1 MLPDVLHTRTPW
13 PLLAGVATL
22 LLLALLLGGGT
33 RAGLAGDFVVQLA
46 ALPLLAWGVL
56 ALARGGRRREW
67 RWPLAVLG
75 AIAVLPLL
83 QLLPLPPAVWARLP
97 GRELLVA
104 GYQAAGMELPWL
116 AWSMS
121 PQATW
126 HAWSF
131 LLPPAA
137 VFLAALQLD
146 SKARRIIALG
156 LLVFAVLAVA
166 LGLAQLMGGRESAL
180 YFHDITNRGSSVGFF
195 ANRNHHAALLY
206 TLLPVAAAWAI
217 GSLHDERPG
226 RVLAVLLCGAL
237 GVVLMLG
244 LGMAVSRAGL
254 LLAMLAGVGILA
266 MAWQGGGAR
275 RSASARAVLG
285 MGVVG
290 VVLVVQFG
298 LFGILQRLERDPMED
313 YRFQIAGVV
322 GELARGHAPW
332 GSGLG
337 TFVPVYAAHEP
348 ADVMQ
353 GAYVNHAHNDWL
365 ELWLEAGVAGL
376 VLAAVFVAWWLWASL
391 RVWRNRAGRGA
402 SVGSRFGTALD
413 AGLARAA
420 SLGVGLLLLHSLL
433 DYPLRTTALACVF
446 AWLCALLLRPAPDAA
461 RDGPRPDRP
470 R

>member
-1 MLPDVLHTRTPW
+1 MTPVLPDLLRTRTPRT
-13 PLLAGVATL
+13 LVAGLAAL
-22 LLLALLLGGGT
+22 LLLALVLGGGT
-33 RAGLAGDFVVQLA
+33 RQGLLGDFVVQLA
-46 ALPLLAWGVL
+46 ALPLLALGLVVL
-56 ALARGGRRREW
+56 AGGERRREW
-67 RWPLAVLG
+67 RWPLLLLA
-75 AIAVLPLL
+75 AIVVLPLL
-83 QLLPLPPAVWARLP
+83 QLLPLPPALWSRLP
-97 GRELLVA
+97 GREALVA
-104 GYQAAGMELPWL
+104 GFEAAGMELPWL
-116 AWSMS
+116 AWSVS

-126 HAWSF
+126 HAWGF
-131 LLPPAA
+131 LLPPVA

-146 SKARRIIALG
+146 ARARRVIAMG
-156 LLVFAVLAVA
+156 VLVFAVLAVA
-166 LGLAQLMGGRESAL
+166 LGLAQLMGGRDSAL

-226 RVLAVLLCGAL
+226 RGLAVLLCIGL

-266 MAWQGGGAR
+266 VAWQGGGAR
-275 RSASARAVLG
+275 RSVAARAVLG

-298 LFGILQRLERDPMED
+298 LFGILQRLERDPMDD

-322 GELARGHAPW
+322 GEVARAHAPW
-332 GSGLG
+332 GSGMG
-337 TFVPVYAAHEP
+337 TFVPVYAANEP
-348 ADVMQ
+348 AEVML
-353 GAYVNHAHNDWL
+353 GAYVNRAHNDWL

-376 VLAAVFVAWWLWASL
+376 VLAAVFVAWWAWATI

-402 SVGSRFGTALD
+402 RRVPRFASALD

-420 SLGVGLLLLHSLL
+420 SLGVALLLLHSLL

-446 AWLCALLLRPAPDAA
+446 AWLCAMMLRAPPDPRQGA
-461 RDGPRPDRP
+461 R
-470 R
+470 

>member
-1 MLPDVLHTRTPW
+1 MLPDFLRTRTPW
-13 PLLAGVATL
+13 PLVAGVAAL

-33 RAGLAGDFVVQLA
+33 RQGLAGDFVVQLA
-46 ALPLLAWGVL
+46 ALPLLAWGLL
-56 ALARGGRRREW
+56 ALVRGERRREW
-67 RWPLAVLG
+67 RWPLALLA
-75 AIAVLPLL
+75 AIFLLPLL
-83 QLLPLPPAVWARLP
+83 QLLPLPPALWTRLP
-97 GRELLVA
+97 GREALEA
-104 GYQAAGMELPWL
+104 GFAAAGMELPWL
-116 AWSMS
+116 AWSVS

-131 LLPPAA
+131 LLPGAA
-137 VFLAALQLD
+137 VFLASLQLD
-146 SKARRIIALG
+146 NRARRLITLG

-166 LGLAQLMGGRESAL
+166 IGLAQLMGGRDSAL

-206 TLLPVAAAWAI
+206 TLLPLAAAWAI

-226 RVLAVLLCGAL
+226 RVLAVALCLVL

-254 LLAMLAGVGILA
+254 LLAMLAGVGILF

-275 RSASARAVLG
+275 RGVAARAVLT

-313 YRFQIAGVV
+313 YRFEIASVV
-322 GELARGHAPW
+322 GEVARAHAPW
-332 GSGLG
+332 GTGLG
-337 TFVPVYAAHEP
+337 TFVPVYAANEP
-348 ADVMQ
+348 AEVML
-353 GAYVNHAHNDWL
+353 GAYVNRAHNDWL

-376 VLAAVFVAWWLWASL
+376 ALAGAFVAWWLWASI
-391 RVWRNRAGRGA
+391 RVWRNRAGRGSRIAPRFA
-402 SVGSRFGTALD
+402 SALD

-446 AWLCALLLRPAPDAA
+446 ALLCALLLRAAPEA
-461 RDGPRPDRP
+461 RDPPR
-470 R
+470 

>member
-1 MLPDVLHTRTPW
+1 MQAPLRVPAVLPEALRPRTPW
-13 PLLAGVATL
+13 PLVAGVAAL
-22 LLLALLLGGGT
+22 LLLALALGGGT
-33 RAGLAGDFVVQLA
+33 RQGLLGDFIVQLA
-46 ALPLLAWGVL
+46 SLPLLAWGLVL
-56 ALARGGRRREW
+56 LAIAPRRREW
-67 RWPLAVLG
+67 RWPLALVAAVLL
-75 AIAVLPLL
+75 LPLL
-83 QLLPLPPAVWARLP
+83 QVLPLPPALWTRLP
-97 GRELLVA
+97 GRELLLE
-104 GYQAAGMELPWL
+104 GYRAAGIAPPWL

-121 PQATW
+121 PQSTW

-131 LLPPAA
+131 LLAPVA
-137 VFLAALQLD
+137 VFIATLQLD
-146 SKARRIIALG
+146 AKARRLATLG
-156 LLVFAVLAVA
+156 LLVFAAMAVA

-206 TLLPVAAAWAI
+206 ALLPMAAAWAI

-226 RVLAVLLCGAL
+226 RVLAVVLCITL

-254 LLAMLAGVGILA
+254 LLAMVAGAGILA

-275 RSASARAVLG
+275 RSVAARAVMA

-298 LFGILQRLERDPMED
+298 LFGILQRLERDPMDD

-322 GELARGHAPW
+322 AEAARVHAPW

-348 ADVMQ
+348 VEVML

-376 VLAAVFVAWWLWASL
+376 ALALAVVAWWLWATL
-391 RVWRNRAGRGA
+391 GVWRNRAGRG
-402 SVGSRFGTALD
+402 SMRGPRFNSALD
-413 AGLARAA
+413 ASLARAA
-420 SLGVGLLLLHSLL
+420 SLGVGLLLVHSAL

-446 AWLCALLLRPAPDAA
+446 ALLCALMLRPAPD
-461 RDGPRPDRP
+461 RSP
-470 R
+470 

>member
-1 MLPDVLHTRTPW
+1 MIPVLPEVLRPRTPW
-13 PLLAGVATL
+13 PPLAGVAAL
-22 LLLALLLGGGT
+22 LFLALVLGGGT
-33 RAGLAGDFVVQLA
+33 RQGLRGDFLVQLA
-46 ALPLLAWGVL
+46 ALPVLAWGLL
-56 ALARGGRRREW
+56 ALLSGERRREW
-67 RWPLAVLG
+67 RWPLAVLA
-75 AIAVLPLL
+75 AIVLLPLL
-83 QLLPLPPAVWARLP
+83 QLLPLPPALWTRLP
-97 GRELLVA
+97 GRDALVT
-104 GYQAAGMELPWL
+104 GFEVAGMELPWL
-116 AWSMS
+116 AWSMA

-131 LLPPAA
+131 LLPPVA

-146 SKARRIIALG
+146 ARARRLIALG
-156 LLVFAVLAVA
+156 LLVFALLAVA
-166 LGLAQLMGGRESAL
+166 LGLAQLMGGRDSAL
-180 YFHDITNRGSSVGFF
+180 YFHDITNRNSSVGFF

-206 TLLPVAAAWAI
+206 ALLPMAAAWAI

-226 RVLAVLLCGAL
+226 RVLAVVLCIGV

-254 LLAMLAGVGILA
+254 LLAMLAGLGILG

-275 RSASARAVLG
+275 RSTAARAVLA

-298 LFGILQRLERDPMED
+298 LFGILQRLERDPLDD

-322 GELARGHAPW
+322 GEVARAHAPW

-337 TFVPVYAAHEP
+337 SFVPVYAANEP
-348 ADVMQ
+348 AEVML

-376 VLAAVFVAWWLWASL
+376 ALAAVFVAWWLWATL

-402 SVGSRFGTALD
+402 RRAPRFASALD

-433 DYPLRTTALACVF
+433 DYPLRTTALACLF
-446 AWLCALLLRPAPDAA
+446 AWLCALLLRPPPAA
-461 RDGPRPDRP
+461 QEGQR
-470 R
+470 